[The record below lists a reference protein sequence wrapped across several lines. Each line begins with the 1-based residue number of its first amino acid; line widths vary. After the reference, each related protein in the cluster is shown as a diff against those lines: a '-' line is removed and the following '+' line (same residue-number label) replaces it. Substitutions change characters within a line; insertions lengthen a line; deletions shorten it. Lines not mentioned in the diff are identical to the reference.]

1 VKIKSFVYPV
11 LLLGRGLMR
20 MCGVSGGAFE
30 VTARSSYD
38 DDGGGVV
45 FESSAQ
51 FRRFDLDHSEMFSR
65 FCQ

>member
-1 VKIKSFVYPV
+1 
-11 LLLGRGLMR
+11 

-30 VTARSSYD
+30 VTSRSGF
-38 DDGGGVV
+38 GGV

-51 FRRFDLDHSEMFSR
+51 FRRFGLMVIDYSKMFSR